1 MEEVSFD
8 LPWPPS
14 VNRYYRHVGPRVLIS
29 REGRKYRMMVVSR
42 LGGHFKKLSG
52 AVAFIA
58 ECYPPDR
65 RRRDLDNLLKCLQ
78 DSVTAAGV
86 LDDDSQIKRLEM
98 EMFEP
103 LPEGLVHVQ
112 LKALPKRRGQRSLR
126 SSSKEGHKS
135 VCGDSDSGRQVALHS
150 RSR

>member
-52 AVAFIA
+52 AVSFAV

-103 LPEGLVHVQ
+103 LTEGLVHVQ
-112 LKALPKRRGQRSLR
+112 LKTLPTRRSQCGVR
-126 SSSKEGHKS
+126 SSTKERQQS
-135 VCGDSDSGRQVALHS
+135 MRGDSDGR
-150 RSR
+150 R